1 MSARPRV
8 KERRESRV
16 TPTERLG
23 SSEFS
28 LGGRHGGDQLLQEPV
43 G

>member
-1 MSARPRV
+1 MTS
-8 KERRESRV
+8 
-16 TPTERLG
+16 TERLG

-28 LGGRHGGDQLLQEPV
+28 LEGRRGGDQLLLEPV